1 MSLLSDGSSWLSDV
15 FRADEDISV
24 EYTISELDE
33 KLTIQATVGAQ
44 TVELEP
50 GVFATQRTQNRDFL
64 VDREDLVF
72 FGSEYIPVPG
82 DRVAYTLQGTIYT
95 YEVMEVPGEGAWRWH
110 DDYHKTYRIHGTL
123 VSTEEA

>member
-24 EYTISELDE
+24 EYTLAELGE
-33 KLTIQATVGAQ
+33 TVAVFATVGAQ

-64 VDREDLVF
+64 IDREDLVF
-72 FGSEYIPVPG
+72 LGSQHTPVSG
-82 DRVAYTLQGTIYT
+82 DRIEYTLQGTVYT
-95 YEVMEVPGEGAWRWH
+95 YEAMEVPGEGAWRWH

-123 VSTEEA
+123 VSAEEA